1 MPTVSLFRCGTR
13 TALTFAAVL
22 AASLSALPAS
32 AQRPTPRI
40 QVSIPGGPAGA
51 DVTIRVAGLTPGL
64 RLQLG
69 FGGLST
75 NHEVLT
81 YGEADADGNFLL
93 TSKIPEWV
101 ERHRVYRFFLAY
113 AGAPPASVSDPFIA
127 TAPDGFVRVAGSVS
141 AAAAGCTQVKG
152 FDETVY
158 TLIGETGAL
167 QAGGRVV
174 VEGTVSGT
182 EAQPAP
188 QSACPPGPA
197 IPVRVRQVLPG

>member
-1 MPTVSLFRCGTR
+1 MPTAPLFFRAGR
-13 TALTFAAVL
+13 TAFAAL
-22 AASLSALPAS
+22 AASLLIALPA
-32 AQRPTPRI
+32 AGQRPTPRI
-40 QVSIPGGPAGA
+40 QMSIPGGPAGA
-51 DVTIRVAGLTPGL
+51 EVTIKVAGLTPGL
-64 RLQLG
+64 RLSIG

-81 YGEADADGNFLL
+81 YGEADTQGNFELV
-93 TSKIPEWV
+93 TKVPDWV

-127 TAPDGFVRVAGSVS
+127 TAADGFVRVAGSVS
-141 AAAAGCTQVKG
+141 AAAAGCIQVTG

-167 QAGGRVV
+167 QSGARVV
-174 VEGTVSGT
+174 VEGTVGGGA
-182 EAQPAP
+182 AQPAP
-188 QSACPPGPA
+188 SSSCAAGAA